1 MSISLSN
8 ILENF
13 DWVIGGLIAA
23 NVVVFA
29 VLTFFPG
36 LHNKLTNAIIKI
48 IKKI

>member
-13 DWVIGGLIAA
+13 DWVMGGLIAA
-23 NVVVFA
+23 NVVLFGI
-29 VLTFFPG
+29 LTFFPG
-36 LHNKLTNAIIKI
+36 IHNRVTNSIIKL

>member
-13 DWVIGGLIAA
+13 DWIMGGLIAA
-23 NVVVFA
+23 NIVLFG

-36 LHNKLTNAIIKI
+36 IHNKLTNGIIKI